1 MLRDRRKVYIV
12 TASINP
18 LDNLD
23 TLLRVENRRPEKI
36 IVVDEGDESIRKYNR
51 EILSRYDVELEFYGP
66 REREN
71 WFRERFGSS
80 YERFLSVIP
89 EKSHAETSFGFL
101 VSYEENSD
109 YIIEIDDD
117 VFQFENYKIIK
128 DHVENLE
135 MSRGILISSSS
146 KWVNTIDFLEV
157 RGGNGR
163 IFPRGHPYDSSV
175 RIYNYSSRD
184 AEDECI
190 LNMGLWTGIPDLDA
204 VTILMFGGLDGR
216 PSIYS
221 EKILHEK
228 IIVDKGSYYAVCSMN
243 TSFRRDLVPAFYQ
256 LYMRY
261 MNIDRFDDIWSG
273 IFAKKISDVVGGRFC
288 IGKPALKHEKRPRSV
303 WKDLRAELEGM
314 IINEILWRIVDEAP
328 ISSRNYHDAYRDLA
342 EHLEKNLNRFN
353 EEIHFKFMKTQVDK
367 MHLWIE
373 IIDRI

>member
-1 MLRDRRKVYIV
+1 MERIMLRDRRKVYIV

-163 IFPRGHPYDSSV
+163 IFP
-175 RIYNYSSRD
+175 
-184 AEDECI
+184 
-190 LNMGLWTGIPDLDA
+190 
-204 VTILMFGGLDGR
+204 
-216 PSIYS
+216 
-221 EKILHEK
+221 
-228 IIVDKGSYYAVCSMN
+228 
-243 TSFRRDLVPAFYQ
+243 
-256 LYMRY
+256 
-261 MNIDRFDDIWSG
+261 
-273 IFAKKISDVVGGRFC
+273 
-288 IGKPALKHEKRPRSV
+288 
-303 WKDLRAELEGM
+303 
-314 IINEILWRIVDEAP
+314 
-328 ISSRNYHDAYRDLA
+328 
-342 EHLEKNLNRFN
+342 
-353 EEIHFKFMKTQVDK
+353 
-367 MHLWIE
+367 
-373 IIDRI
+373 

>member
-1 MLRDRRKVYIV
+1 
-12 TASINP
+12 
-18 LDNLD
+18 
-23 TLLRVENRRPEKI
+23 
-36 IVVDEGDESIRKYNR
+36 
-51 EILSRYDVELEFYGP
+51 
-66 REREN
+66 
-71 WFRERFGSS
+71 
-80 YERFLSVIP
+80 
-89 EKSHAETSFGFL
+89 SHAETSFGFL